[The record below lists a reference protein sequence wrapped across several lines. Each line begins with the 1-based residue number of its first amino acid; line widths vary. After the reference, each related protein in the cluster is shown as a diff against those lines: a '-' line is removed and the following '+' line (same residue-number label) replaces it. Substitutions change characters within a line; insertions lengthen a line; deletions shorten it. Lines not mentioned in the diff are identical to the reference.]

1 MKGLMLKDLYILR
14 KKGMLLL
21 AVLAVYGVLSL
32 TMGEASMVSFLSVM
46 MAITLPMTSIAYDER
61 GHFDTYACA
70 LPVSRTA
77 IVGARYLMSLLF
89 ALGGF
94 AVSLLAGLGISLLR
108 DNSSPLEVVLLTAA
122 ASLLVGL
129 FYLSLL
135 LPLLIWL
142 GSEKARIAMI
152 AVFVLPLGL
161 LLLLTNGSSGLVD
174 LVRQE
179 PVQRALLLTV
189 PTVVALLYPLS
200 FLLSLR
206 IYRKKEF

>member
-1 MKGLMLKDLYILR
+1 MRGLMLKDLYVMR
-14 KKGMLLL
+14 KKGLVLL
-21 AVLAVYGVLSL
+21 AVIAAYGVFSL

-46 MAITLPMTSIAYDER
+46 MAVTLPMTSIAYDER

-94 AVSLLAGLGISLLR
+94 AFSLLAGFGISLLR
-108 DNSSPLEVVLLTAA
+108 GGDGVLEVLVAA
-122 ASLLVGL
+122 GASLMVGL

-135 LPLLIWL
+135 LPMLIWL

-152 AVFVLPLGL
+152 AVFLLPLGL
-161 LLLLTNGSSGLVD
+161 LLFLNGGESGLVS
-174 LVRQE
+174 LLGQE
-179 PVQRALLLTV
+179 SVQRVLLVTV
-189 PTVVALLYPLS
+189 PIGAVLLFVLS

>member
-1 MKGLMLKDLYILR
+1 MRGLMLKDLYVMR
-14 KKGMLLL
+14 KKGLVLL
-21 AVLAVYGVLSL
+21 AVIAAYGVFSL

-46 MAITLPMTSIAYDER
+46 MAVTLPMTSTAYDER

-94 AVSLLAGLGISLLR
+94 AFSLLVGSGISLLR
-108 DNSSPLEVVLLTAA
+108 GGDDLLEVLAA
-122 ASLLVGL
+122 AGASLMMGL

-152 AVFVLPLGL
+152 AVFLLPLGL
-161 LLLLTNGSSGLVD
+161 LLFLNSGESGLVS
-174 LVRQE
+174 LLEQE
-179 PVQRALLLTV
+179 SVQRVLLVTV
-189 PTVVALLYPLS
+189 PTGAVLLFTLS
-200 FLLSLR
+200 FFLSLR

>member
-1 MKGLMLKDLYILR
+1 
-14 KKGMLLL
+14 
-21 AVLAVYGVLSL
+21 
-32 TMGEASMVSFLSVM
+32 
-46 MAITLPMTSIAYDER
+46 
-61 GHFDTYACA
+61 
-70 LPVSRTA
+70 
-77 IVGARYLMSLLF
+77 MSLLF

-94 AVSLLAGLGISLLR
+94 AFSLLAGLGISLLR

-189 PTVVALLYPLS
+189 PTVVALLYPIS